1 MLQIQTLNPYLVTLL
16 CKLLY
21 YCKHIESSVTNVFC
35 IDWCT
40 IHQSF
45 HDFTSLP
52 ITDYFPSKIINMTII
67 VITSTLQVSIWYI
80 PQELFEIWNILQVIS
95 TITFSWQCYLTLPA
109 ERVIIE
115 IWEKKKTQREK
126 LFDC

>member
-1 MLQIQTLNPYLVTLL
+1 
-16 CKLLY
+16 
-21 YCKHIESSVTNVFC
+21 
-35 IDWCT
+35 
-40 IHQSF
+40 
-45 HDFTSLP
+45 
-52 ITDYFPSKIINMTII
+52 MTII